1 MKRFKTLVAVS
12 AVFAVLLIGYGY
24 SPAVS
29 GGLGAPGM
37 QRDCNSD
44 FQDGAVNNQ
53 EPETGRYIFGAGDNI
68 GPDISGRDF
77 VTKAGNADIPKS
89 EQLFCSL
96 VIK

>member
-1 MKRFKTLVAVS
+1 MDKFKAFVAVS
-12 AVFAVLLIGYGY
+12 TVFAVLLFGYGY
-24 SPAVS
+24 APAVS
-29 GGLGAPGM
+29 LDPGAPGI

-53 EPETGRYIFGAGDNI
+53 ESETGRYIFGAGDNI